1 MVQRRFDKGL
11 EFRCLVFLDAE
22 GTVALFRDDAAFLRL
37 VHDGVARDSVAELD
51 GSQFLVRDVPAGL
64 AEDPL
69 EFGFRD
75 QHFACEQMAERF
87 FLFFVD
93 GLEEAKHEVPEF
105 VKRGKSF
112 ALDGECL
119 VQDDNVEFF
128 VDQAAHAVEGF
139 RGVNLDDFHAVV
151 FEQVDYVHD
160 ACKAELPFLADERC
174 GHFDIFGGVGLDLG
188 NVVFCGSGAADFLDV
203 DVAFHQVGDG
213 FAEAVLLFLR
223 ERALF
228 AEAHGIHLHR
238 EGPEEVINGL
248 AQRFGQRDD
257 DAAVRCELAVL
268 VLGNGHFRDD
278 ASHGRAKFVHREPLH
293 DPGVFEP
300 S

>member
-1 MVQRRFDKGL
+1 M
-11 EFRCLVFLDAE
+11 
-22 GTVALFRDDAAFLRL
+22 
-37 VHDGVARDSVAELD
+37 
-51 GSQFLVRDVPAGL
+51 
-64 AEDPL
+64 
-69 EFGFRD
+69 
-75 QHFACEQMAERF
+75 
-87 FLFFVD
+87 
-93 GLEEAKHEVPEF
+93 
-105 VKRGKSF
+105 
-112 ALDGECL
+112 
-119 VQDDNVEFF
+119 
-128 VDQAAHAVEGF
+128 
-139 RGVNLDDFHAVV
+139 
-151 FEQVDYVHD
+151 
-160 ACKAELPFLADERC
+160 
-174 GHFDIFGGVGLDLG
+174 G
-188 NVVFCGSGAADFLDV
+188 NVVFRGRAAADFLDV
-203 DVAFHQVGDG
+203 DVAFHQIGDG

-278 ASHGRAKFVHREPLH
+278 VSHGRAKFVHREPFH